1 MSDFIT
7 FRPLNQPM
15 RYLVAFFLVLCTTS
29 LFAQDK
35 QTVQKIAGTIVNDN
49 TMLPVS
55 NVNIININKVKGTVT
70 NGMGYFEIE
79 AAVNDTLHISSIGF
93 QSLTVRVTN
102 DWVKN
107 KTTKIQITQKAYAL
121 EEVIVHP
128 YNLTGYL
135 EIDSKLIPVKE
146 NYRYSISGLTQG
158 YEGGEYS
165 PGAFGK
171 VMGSIFNPADVLYN
185 FFGKKPTELKKLRQM
200 KKDDTVRN
208 LLESKFDR
216 ETIAVL
222 LGVDK
227 KEIAEILERCSYS
240 ESFITTANDLQI
252 MDAISQ
258 CYEEYKILKKK

>member
-107 KTTKIQITQKAYAL
+107 KTTKIQITQNTTNQKRGTL
-121 EEVIVHP
+121 VFKGVVIVFVTSGEHAP
-128 YNLTGYL
+128 FVPALKLTPSHI
-135 EIDSKLIPVKE
+135 ESINVK
-146 NYRYSISGLTQG
+146 
-158 YEGGEYS
+158 
-165 PGAFGK
+165 
-171 VMGSIFNPADVLYN
+171 D
-185 FFGKKPTELKKLRQM
+185 
-200 KKDDTVRN
+200 
-208 LLESKFDR
+208 
-216 ETIAVL
+216 
-222 LGVDK
+222 
-227 KEIAEILERCSYS
+227 
-240 ESFITTANDLQI
+240 
-252 MDAISQ
+252 
-258 CYEEYKILKKK
+258 